1 MAKKL
6 KTVVIILVAA
16 LILISL
22 IKQISE
28 SLNISQRLEGQ
39 VEEVARLQEENK
51 RLKKRLEEVL
61 ELEFIEEVARN
72 KLNLSRPNETV
83 VVIPL
88 ETINQVIASNKEL
101 EEPKLPN
108 WQGWLRLFFN

>member
-6 KTVVIILVAA
+6 KVVVIILVAA

-28 SLNISQRLEGQ
+28 SLNTSKRLEGQ

-61 ELEFIEEVARN
+61 KFEFIEEVARN
-72 KLNLSRPNETV
+72 KLNFSRPNETV

-88 ETINQVIASNKEL
+88 ETINQVIASNQEVK
-101 EEPKLPN
+101 EPKLPN
-108 WQGWLRLFFN
+108 WQGWLKLFVH

>member
-1 MAKKL
+1 M
-6 KTVVIILVAA
+6 IILVVG

-28 SLNISQRLEGQ
+28 SLDVGKRLDQE
-39 VEEVARLQEENK
+39 VEEVTKLQEENK

-61 ELEFIEEVARN
+61 KVEFIEEVARN
-72 KLNLSRPNETV
+72 KLNLSRANETV
-83 VVIPL
+83 VIIPQ
-88 ETINQVIASNKEL
+88 EMISQVIAASQEIKE
-101 EEPKLPN
+101 PQLPN